1 MINSINFNHTFP
13 IAITV
18 NNETISNPSAV
29 VNAFN
34 NSFAKVAKDI
44 QSSLRFS
51 QKKYFGHLSPLS
63 IESFFITSPEITEVS
78 KIIFSINEDKS
89 DGTISI
95 PTKILKL
102 LNKNISRRLAILF
115 NQSFSSGICSSVLK
129 TNKITPIY
137 KTFLNQNVQ
146 TIDQFH
152 YYLTL
157 TKFWKDLYIT
167 DFTTFQKKKTFSLQF
182 DFQQKYS
189 TNNALIYLTDKIR
202 QEINKSNCTCEIFVD
217 FQKNFETV
225 DHYILLEKLEHYGF
239 RGISNKQFAFLS
251 Q

>member
-202 QEINKSNCTCEIFVD
+202 Q
-217 FQKNFETV
+217 
-225 DHYILLEKLEHYGF
+225 
-239 RGISNKQFAFLS
+239 
-251 Q
+251 

>member
-167 DFTTFQKKKTFSLQF
+167 DVITFQKKKKHFHS
-182 DFQQKYS
+182 
-189 TNNALIYLTDKIR
+189 NLIFNR
-202 QEINKSNCTCEIFVD
+202 N
-217 FQKNFETV
+217 
-225 DHYILLEKLEHYGF
+225 ILPPML
-239 RGISNKQFAFLS
+239 
-251 Q
+251 

>member
-102 LNKNISRRLAILF
+102 LNKNISHQLVILV
-115 NQSFSSGICSSVLK
+115 NQSFSSRICSSVLK

-167 DFTTFQKKKTFSLQF
+167 DVITFQKKKKHFHS
-182 DFQQKYS
+182 
-189 TNNALIYLTDKIR
+189 NLIFNR
-202 QEINKSNCTCEIFVD
+202 N
-217 FQKNFETV
+217 
-225 DHYILLEKLEHYGF
+225 ILPPML
-239 RGISNKQFAFLS
+239 
-251 Q
+251 

>member
-1 MINSINFNHTFP
+1 MINSINFNHTFH

-78 KIIFSINEDKS
+78 KIIFSINCDKSDGSDKSGKSDKS

-102 LNKNISRRLAILF
+102 LNKNISHQLVILF
-115 NQSFSSGICSSVLK
+115 NQSFSSRICSSVLK

-137 KTFLNQNVQ
+137 KAFLNQNVQ

-167 DFTTFQKKKTFSLQF
+167 DVITFQKKKKHFHS
-182 DFQQKYS
+182 
-189 TNNALIYLTDKIR
+189 NLIFNR
-202 QEINKSNCTCEIFVD
+202 N
-217 FQKNFETV
+217 
-225 DHYILLEKLEHYGF
+225 ILPPML
-239 RGISNKQFAFLS
+239 
-251 Q
+251 